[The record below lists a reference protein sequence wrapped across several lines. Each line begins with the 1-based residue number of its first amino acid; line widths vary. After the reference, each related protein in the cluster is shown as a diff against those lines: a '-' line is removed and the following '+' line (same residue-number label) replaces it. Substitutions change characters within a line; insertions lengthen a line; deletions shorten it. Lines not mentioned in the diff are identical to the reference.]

1 MFTHQLPNSEKTFS
15 IKYSKYAENHFLNK
29 FQKKYQG
36 KIWEYTE
43 NSIKQD
49 LSRLRMKNNTTQFT
63 QQIDE
68 LKYVDDKWIA
78 KYDFKIAGTKVS
90 TKDSGNRC
98 VVFIDNKRDYMEIL
112 LIYHKDDIPKNKAET
127 RYIMD
132 VIRDIYELEF

>member
-1 MFTHQLPNSEKTFS
+1 
-15 IKYSKYAENHFLNK
+15 
-29 FQKKYQG
+29 
-36 KIWEYTE
+36 
-43 NSIKQD
+43 
-49 LSRLRMKNNTTQFT
+49 MKNNTTQFS

-68 LKYVDDKWIA
+68 LKYADDKWIA

-90 TKDSGNRC
+90 TKDSGNRR
-98 VVFIDNKRDYMEIL
+98 VVFIDNKKDYLEIL